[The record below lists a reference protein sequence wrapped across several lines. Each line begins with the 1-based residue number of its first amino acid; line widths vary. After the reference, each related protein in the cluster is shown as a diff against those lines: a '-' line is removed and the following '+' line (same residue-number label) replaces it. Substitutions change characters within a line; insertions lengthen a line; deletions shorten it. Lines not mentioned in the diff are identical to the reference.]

1 MSSNGTAVTPASE
14 GTSIG
19 NLWPIGVII
28 VIAASVGS
36 NGGINLQK
44 VSITR
49 EVQKPMSEQRPF
61 PLQPLWL
68 LGFVAVVAGAIGD
81 FAGLA
86 FAPQSLLIPLGGTS
100 LIANI
105 WFARWCV
112 AAPRRAAASPT
123 QARFCKP
130 RRTAQPAPAH
140 APFSPPAIISLR
152 RVSFSTPPPP
162 PPSRPG
168 ASARWR
174 RGASTSPPSSCWW
187 A

>member
-1 MSSNGTAVTPASE
+1 MPPRLAILACLALHAAAQSSSATATPSVSPAVVNVTAAS
-14 GTSIG
+14 TSIS
-19 NLWPIGVII
+19 NLWPIGVVI
-28 VIAASVGS
+28 VIGASVGS

-49 EVQKPMSEQRPF
+49 EVLKPLTSQRPY

-68 LGFVAVVAGAIGD
+68 LGFVAVVLGAIGD

-112 AAPRRAAASPT
+112 AFGARRRRRR
-123 QARFCKP
+123 QWLHCYCCCCVAR
-130 RRTAQPAPAH
+130 
-140 APFSPPAIISLR
+140 
-152 RVSFSTPPPP
+152 
-162 PPSRPG
+162 
-168 ASARWR
+168 
-174 RGASTSPPSSCWW
+174 
-187 A
+187 

>member
-1 MSSNGTAVTPASE
+1 MARRLAILACLALRAAAQSGTATATPSASPAE
-14 GTSIG
+14 VNATAASTSIS
-19 NLWPIGVII
+19 NLWPIGVVI
-28 VIAASVGS
+28 VIGASVGS

-49 EVQKPMSEQRPF
+49 EVLKPLTSQRPY

-68 LGFVAVVAGAIGD
+68 LGFVAVVLGAIGD

-112 AAPRRAAASPT
+112 A
-123 QARFCKP
+123 F
-130 RRTAQPAPAH
+130 
-140 APFSPPAIISLR
+140 
-152 RVSFSTPPPP
+152 
-162 PPSRPG
+162 G
-168 ASARWR
+168 ARWWR
-174 RGASTSPPSSCWW
+174 RQRLHCCCCCA
-187 A
+187 AR